1 MTPEYLKELLP
12 SLLNADFAGATNV
25 RLLSLAR
32 TYAALCDLATF
43 DFPSGEYGTRKI
55 WLRERCRRESDA
67 ALRCRMVHAM
77 YTLVCG
83 TVSGDVSKRKGGCF
97 AMADELV
104 RDCLGGN
111 EKRSS
116 LRPDESELLIRT
128 GVCHCLIDLLYPGPD
143 AGDEYLLL
151 LKRQIS
157 GWIAEMNRD
166 GSWSGVSPDVALERI
181 GVMNRYS
188 YAFLDKTNDSA
199 VKRSFEYFRNS
210 LPVPEDAGNFDENYL
225 YTLARLYDTAVLGN
239 AYDPDRRLAR
249 PDSVLLRR
257 RSILLRLLCG
267 SLCRRTNRHLA
278 ICCYRAI
285 YCIMTVLNLY
295 LVYTLC
301 IFYIFYLLSRK
312 INNWYGNASLLHNHY
327 SFLHGSSVGRLDTSP
342 SGEDRSAEKHRR

>member
-12 SLLNADFAGATNV
+12 SLLNADFTGATNV

-55 WLRERCRRESDA
+55 WLQRIDTLFGVLRERCRRESDA

-249 PDSVLLRR
+249 RIARFMYDYS
-257 RSILLRLLCG
+257 
-267 SLCRRTNRHLA
+267 RTPFCSDDDRF
-278 ICCYRAI
+278 CCVCCVVRYVAERIDIWQSAA
-285 YCIMTVLNLY
+285 TER
-295 LVYTLC
+295 
-301 IFYIFYLLSRK
+301 YI
-312 INNWYGNASLLHNHY
+312 A
-327 SFLHGSSVGRLDTSP
+327 
-342 SGEDRSAEKHRR
+342 

>member
-1 MTPEYLKELLP
+1 MTPEYLKEALP

-25 RLLSLAR
+25 RLLWLAR
-32 TYAALCDLATF
+32 AYAALCGLVTF
-43 DFPSGEYGTRKI
+43 DSPAGEFGTRRI
-55 WLRERCRRESDA
+55 WLQRIDTLFGVLRERCRRESDA

-83 TVSGDVSKRKGGCF
+83 TVSGDVSKKKEVCF

-151 LKRQIS
+151 LKRQIA

-188 YAFLDKTNDSA
+188 YAFLDKTNDRA
-199 VKRSFEYFRNS
+199 VNRSFEYFRNS

-225 YTLARLYDTAVLGN
+225 YTLVRLYDAAVLGN
-239 AYDPDRRLAR
+239 AYDPD
-249 PDSVLLRR
+249 P
-257 RSILLRLLCG
+257 
-267 SLCRRTNRHLA
+267 HLA
-278 ICCYRAI
+278 WRIARF
-285 YCIMTVLNLY
+285 MY
-295 LVYTLC
+295 L
-301 IFYIFYLLSRK
+301 
-312 INNWYGNASLLHNHY
+312 SLIHI
-327 SFLHGSSVGRLDTSP
+327 
-342 SGEDRSAEKHRR
+342 

>member
-1 MTPEYLKELLP
+1 MTPEYLKEALP

-25 RLLSLAR
+25 RLLWLAR
-32 TYAALCDLATF
+32 AYVALCGLATF
-43 DFPSGEYGTRKI
+43 DSPAGEFGTRRI
-55 WLRERCRRESDA
+55 WLQRIDTLFGVLRERCRRESDA

-83 TVSGDVSKRKGGCF
+83 TVSGDVSKKKEVCF

-151 LKRQIS
+151 LKRQIA

-188 YAFLDKTNDSA
+188 YAFLDKTPATSTKITSILWSGCTMRRFWAMRMIRTLTLHGESPASCTITAGLRSVQTTIASAASAVWFVMSPNESISGNLLLRSDILHNDSLESLSCLYSLYIPHILPA
-199 VKRSFEYFRNS
+199 VS
-210 LPVPEDAGNFDENYL
+210 EN
-225 YTLARLYDTAVLGN
+225 
-239 AYDPDRRLAR
+239 
-249 PDSVLLRR
+249 
-257 RSILLRLLCG
+257 
-267 SLCRRTNRHLA
+267 
-278 ICCYRAI
+278 
-285 YCIMTVLNLY
+285 
-295 LVYTLC
+295 
-301 IFYIFYLLSRK
+301 K
-312 INNWYGNASLLHNHY
+312 
-327 SFLHGSSVGRLDTSP
+327 
-342 SGEDRSAEKHRR
+342 

>member
-1 MTPEYLKELLP
+1 MTPEYLKEALP

-25 RLLSLAR
+25 RLLWLAR
-32 TYAALCDLATF
+32 AYVALCGLATF
-43 DFPSGEYGTRKI
+43 DSPAGEFGTRRI
-55 WLRERCRRESDA
+55 WLQRIDTLFGVLRERCRRESDA

-83 TVSGDVSKRKGGCF
+83 TVSGDVSKKKEVCF

-104 RDCLGGN
+104 RDCLDGN

-181 GVMNRYS
+181 GVMNR
-188 YAFLDKTNDSA
+188 
-199 VKRSFEYFRNS
+199 
-210 LPVPEDAGNFDENYL
+210 
-225 YTLARLYDTAVLGN
+225 
-239 AYDPDRRLAR
+239 
-249 PDSVLLRR
+249 
-257 RSILLRLLCG
+257 
-267 SLCRRTNRHLA
+267 
-278 ICCYRAI
+278 
-285 YCIMTVLNLY
+285 
-295 LVYTLC
+295 
-301 IFYIFYLLSRK
+301 
-312 INNWYGNASLLHNHY
+312 
-327 SFLHGSSVGRLDTSP
+327 
-342 SGEDRSAEKHRR
+342 

>member
-1 MTPEYLKELLP
+1 
-12 SLLNADFAGATNV
+12 
-25 RLLSLAR
+25 
-32 TYAALCDLATF
+32 
-43 DFPSGEYGTRKI
+43 
-55 WLRERCRRESDA
+55 
-67 ALRCRMVHAM
+67 M

-83 TVSGDVSKRKGGCF
+83 TVSGDVSKKKEVCF

-104 RDCLGGN
+104 RDCLDGN

-188 YAFLDKTNDSA
+188 YAFLDKTNDRA
-199 VKRSFEYFRNS
+199 VNRSFEYFRNS

-225 YTLARLYDTAVLGN
+225 YTLVRLYDAAILGSSD
-239 AYDPDRRLAR
+239 DPDPRLAR
-249 PDSVLLRR
+249 RIARFMYDYS
-257 RSILLRLLCG
+257 
-267 SLCRRTNRHLA
+267 RTPFCSDDDRF
-278 ICCYRAI
+278 CCVCCVVCHVAERIDIWQSAP
-285 YCIMTVLNLY
+285 TER
-295 LVYTLC
+295 
-301 IFYIFYLLSRK
+301 YI
-312 INNWYGNASLLHNHY
+312 A
-327 SFLHGSSVGRLDTSP
+327 
-342 SGEDRSAEKHRR
+342 

>member
-55 WLRERCRRESDA
+55 WLQRIDTLFGVLRERCRRESDA

-249 PDSVLLRR
+249 RIAVSCTITAGLRSAPTTIDSAASAVWFVMSPNESTFGNLLLQ
-257 RSILLRLLCG
+257 SDI
-267 SLCRRTNRHLA
+267 
-278 ICCYRAI
+278 
-285 YCIMTVLNLY
+285 
-295 LVYTLC
+295 
-301 IFYIFYLLSRK
+301 
-312 INNWYGNASLLHNHY
+312 LHNDSLESLSCLY
-327 SFLHGSSVGRLDTSP
+327 SLHILHILPAVT
-342 SGEDRSAEKHRR
+342 ENK

>member
-55 WLRERCRRESDA
+55 WLQRIDTLFGVLRERCRRESDA

-128 GVCHCLIDLLYPGPD
+128 GVCHCLIDLLYPGPGCRRRISAAPETAD
-143 AGDEYLLL
+143 FRLDRRNEPG
-151 LKRQIS
+151 RQ
-157 GWIAEMNRD
+157 
-166 GSWSGVSPDVALERI
+166 LERRVA
-181 GVMNRYS
+181 GCCAGAYRRDEPLLVC
-188 YAFLDKTNDSA
+188 
-199 VKRSFEYFRNS
+199 
-210 LPVPEDAGNFDENYL
+210 VP
-225 YTLARLYDTAVLGN
+225 
-239 AYDPDRRLAR
+239 
-249 PDSVLLRR
+249 
-257 RSILLRLLCG
+257 
-267 SLCRRTNRHLA
+267 
-278 ICCYRAI
+278 
-285 YCIMTVLNLY
+285 
-295 LVYTLC
+295 
-301 IFYIFYLLSRK
+301 
-312 INNWYGNASLLHNHY
+312 
-327 SFLHGSSVGRLDTSP
+327 
-342 SGEDRSAEKHRR
+342 

>member
-1 MTPEYLKELLP
+1 MTPEYLKEALP

-25 RLLSLAR
+25 RLLWLAR
-32 TYAALCDLATF
+32 AYAALCGLVTF
-43 DFPSGEYGTRKI
+43 DSPAGEFGTRRI
-55 WLRERCRRESDA
+55 WLQRIDTLFGVLRERCRRESDA

-83 TVSGDVSKRKGGCF
+83 TVSGDVSKKKEVCI

-151 LKRQIS
+151 LKRQIA

-188 YAFLDKTNDSA
+188 YAFLDKTNDRA
-199 VKRSFEYFRNS
+199 VNRSFEYFRNS

-225 YTLARLYDTAVLGN
+225 YTLVRLYDAAVLGN
-239 AYDPDRRLAR
+239 AYDPD
-249 PDSVLLRR
+249 P
-257 RSILLRLLCG
+257 
-267 SLCRRTNRHLA
+267 HLA
-278 ICCYRAI
+278 WRIARFMYDYGRTPFSSDDDRFCCV
-285 YCIMTVLNLY
+285 C
-295 LVYTLC
+295 
-301 IFYIFYLLSRK
+301 
-312 INNWYGNASLLHNHY
+312 
-327 SFLHGSSVGRLDTSP
+327 
-342 SGEDRSAEKHRR
+342 

>member
-55 WLRERCRRESDA
+55 WLQRIDTLFGVLRERCRRESDA

-83 TVSGDVSKRKGGCF
+83 TVSGDVSKRKGVCF

-128 GVCHCLIDLLYPGPD
+128 GVCHCLIDLLYPGPGRATISAAPETAD
-143 AGDEYLLL
+143 FRLDRRNEPG
-151 LKRQIS
+151 RQ
-157 GWIAEMNRD
+157 
-166 GSWSGVSPDVALERI
+166 LERR
-181 GVMNRYS
+181 V
-188 YAFLDKTNDSA
+188 
-199 VKRSFEYFRNS
+199 
-210 LPVPEDAGNFDENYL
+210 AGCC
-225 YTLARLYDTAVLGN
+225 AGA
-239 AYDPDRRLAR
+239 
-249 PDSVLLRR
+249 
-257 RSILLRLLCG
+257 
-267 SLCRRTNRHLA
+267 CRRDEPL
-278 ICCYRAI
+278 
-285 YCIMTVLNLY
+285 
-295 LVYTLC
+295 LVC
-301 IFYIFYLLSRK
+301 
-312 INNWYGNASLLHNHY
+312 
-327 SFLHGSSVGRLDTSP
+327 VP
-342 SGEDRSAEKHRR
+342 